1 MLKNLS
7 LGRKIIFM
15 VFSLIILSSLCYLI
29 VIYVE
34 TSNVKRNLTKE
45 FTNVAHKETTVIA
58 RDVYQLCKVYNN
70 GLSKRLSGGMTMLE
84 DLIKTNGGLELSS
97 KDTVKWKAVN
107 QFTKSSENVTLPKM
121 ELGGKWLGNSNS
133 FSTHSPLLDEISKS
147 FGITC
152 TIFQKMNSQGD
163 MLRIASTVKKLDG
176 NRAIGTY
183 IPAIG
188 PDGSPNKVVNTI
200 LNGSTY
206 KGVAFVVNQ
215 WYSTI
220 YVPLRDK
227 KEQVI
232 GILYVGIAQD
242 DDPAIKQA
250 IMDIVVG
257 KTGYVFVVGA
267 DGDRTSQNSRL
278 GKYIIS
284 QKKGSSYTSEGDGK
298 DVWEAKDNEG
308 KFVVQEMINK
318 AKDAKDGEVT
328 KYQYFWEEN
337 GKVSKKL
344 TGIVYFK
351 PFGWLIGASVYEED
365 FKDAEIMVA
374 DSIMHIMI
382 YMLLAVVIVLVIA
395 GTISY
400 FFAKSIAAP
409 LIKAVDIAE
418 AIANGDF
425 SQRLNLDSKDEVGM
439 LAQAIDKV
447 PDTLGHIADQFRDLE
462 TAAAEGNMKFRGEAG
477 QFHGEYQHIIG
488 IVNTTLDNISKP
500 INDSMVILDKLQN
513 NDITEKVDE
522 NGLKGDYLLIAQSV
536 NSVRE
541 RLGSI
546 LTTMVNIS
554 KGDISDLERFEKVG
568 KRCEKDELVPAIIR
582 MCKAIKMLIEDAN
595 TLAQAGQDGRLSVR
609 ADASAHQGAYR
620 DIVNGV
626 NNLLDAVVSPMNEAA
641 IVLKA
646 ASQKDMTKN
655 FTSNC
660 KGDFDKLKTDIN
672 GMMDA
677 MNDAMAQVSEA
688 IQQVTAGGDQIAEAS
703 QSLSQGATQQ
713 AASLEEISSSM
724 TEIGSQINTNAE
736 NANNANKLSST
747 ARTAAQEGA
756 QNMDQMVGAMKDIS
770 TSSEQIAKVN
780 KVIDDIAFQTNLLA
794 LNAAVEAARAGA
806 HGKGFAV
813 VAGEVRNLAG
823 RSAKA
828 AQETAEIIEE
838 SLEKVKKGLNVAEKT
853 QENFQHILDGIIKV
867 TDLAGE
873 IAAASSEQAQG
884 ISQINQGLTQIDQVT
899 QQNTAHAEET
909 AAAAEELSGQANQ
922 LQSLIR
928 QFNLNVQLSDVA
940 RKRNLGPS
948 TGRKMVQMTNSPNKT
963 ASPKVSHDDWGK
975 GASSLKA
982 EELIS
987 FDDDNFGKF

>member
-7 LGRKIIFM
+7 LSRKIILM

-34 TSNVKRNLTKE
+34 TSSVKDNLTKE
-45 FTNVAHKETTVIA
+45 FANVAHKETNVIA

-70 GLSKRLSGGMTMLE
+70 GLSKRLNGGMTMFE
-84 DLIKTNGGLELSS
+84 DLLKTNGGLDLS
-97 KDTVKWKAVN
+97 KNTVTWNAVN
-107 QFTKSSENVTLPKM
+107 QYTKSSENITLPKM

-133 FSTHSPLLDEISKS
+133 FSTHTPILDEVSKS

-152 TIFQKMNSQGD
+152 TIFQKMNSRGD
-163 MLRIASTVKKLDG
+163 MLRIASTVKKLNG

-183 IPAIG
+183 IPATG
-188 PDGSPNKVVNTI
+188 PNGAPNKVVSTI
-200 LNGSTY
+200 LSGSTY
-206 KGVAFVVNQ
+206 KGVAFVVNK

-227 KEQVI
+227 NEQII

-267 DGDRTSQNSRL
+267 DGDRISQNSRL
-278 GKYIIS
+278 GRYIVS
-284 QKKGSSYTSEGDGK
+284 QKKGSSYTGENDGK

-308 KFVVQEMINK
+308 KYVVQEMIKK
-318 AKDAKDGEVT
+318 AKEAKTGEVT
-328 KYQYFWEEN
+328 RYQYFWEEN

-374 DSIMHIMI
+374 DSITHIMVF
-382 YMLLAVVIVLVIA
+382 LLIAIIIVLVVA
-395 GTISY
+395 GVIS
-400 FFAKSIAAP
+400 FLFAKSIAAP
-409 LIKAVDIAE
+409 LIKAVDIAG

-425 SQRLNLDSKDEVGM
+425 SQRLNLDSKDEVGT

-447 PDTLGHIADQFRDLE
+447 PDTLNRIAEQFGELE
-462 TAAAEGNMKFRGEAG
+462 TAAGNGNMKFRGKADEF
-477 QFHGEYQHIIG
+477 QGEYKHIIH
-488 IVNTTLDNISKP
+488 IVNTMLDNISKP
-500 INDSMVILDKLQN
+500 INDSMTILDKLQN

-522 NGLKGDYLLIAQSV
+522 TGLKGDYLLIAQSV
-536 NSVRE
+536 NNVRE
-541 RLGSI
+541 RLHRI

-554 KGDISDLERFEKVG
+554 NGDISDLERYEKVG
-568 KRCEKDELVPAIIR
+568 KRCENDEMIPAIIR
-582 MCKAIKMLIEDAN
+582 MCKAIKLLIDDAN
-595 TLAQAGQDGRLSVR
+595 TLAQAGQDGRLNVR
-609 ADASAHQGAYR
+609 ADASMHQGAYK
-620 DIVNGV
+620 DIVEGI
-626 NNLLDAVVSPMNEAA
+626 NNVLDSVVIPLNEAA

-646 ASQKDMTKN
+646 TAQKDMTKD
-655 FTSNC
+655 FTSEC

-672 GMMDA
+672 GMIAA
-677 MNDAMAQVSEA
+677 MNDAMGQVGEA
-688 IQQVTAGGDQIAEAS
+688 IQQVTAGGNQIAEAS
-703 QSLSQGATQQ
+703 QSLSQGATEQ

-724 TEIGSQINTNAE
+724 TEIGSQINTSAE
-736 NANNANKLSST
+736 NANNANKLSGT
-747 ARTAAQEGA
+747 AKNAAQEGS
-756 QNMDQMVGAMKDIS
+756 QNMDQMVVAMKDIS
-770 TSSEQIAKVN
+770 VSSEQIAKVN

-838 SLEKVKKGLNVAEKT
+838 SLEKVKNGLNVAEKT
-853 QENFQHILDGIIKV
+853 REAFQNILDGIIKV
-867 TDLAGE
+867 TELVGE
-873 IAAASSEQAQG
+873 IASAASEQAEG
-884 ISQINQGLTQIDQVT
+884 VSQINQGLSQIDQVT

-928 QFNLNVQLSDVA
+928 QFNLKVQLSEVSQ
-940 RKRNLGPS
+940 KRSLGPS
-948 TGRKMVQMTNSPNKT
+948 TERKMVEMTNSVSRT
-963 ASPKVSHDDWGK
+963 ASPEVSSDDWGK
-975 GASSLKA
+975 GAGSMRA
-982 EELIS
+982 EDLIS